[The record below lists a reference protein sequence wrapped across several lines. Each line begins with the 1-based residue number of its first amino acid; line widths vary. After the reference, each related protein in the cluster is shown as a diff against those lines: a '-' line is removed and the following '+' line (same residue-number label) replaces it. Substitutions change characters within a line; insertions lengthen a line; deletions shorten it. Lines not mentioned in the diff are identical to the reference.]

1 MKMVVKLE
9 ASYMT
14 LLMLEGLFSLSH
26 FCSSKFMAL
35 IGFNWVQVY
44 VFKSFPHPSW
54 YPISQFQL
62 CVACFCFLL

>member
-35 IGFNWVQVY
+35 IGFKCMYLNH
-44 VFKSFPHPSW
+44 SLIHPGILFLNSN
-54 YPISQFQL
+54 
-62 CVACFCFLL
+62 CV